1 MAAAAPNPAAGKYP
15 IAAAALGLMLAGTF
29 MPSPL
34 YELYRREWGLTP
46 GDISLV
52 FAIYAA
58 SLIPSLLFLGGVSDT
73 FGRRKTLLVAL
84 GIHACGSL
92 VFAFATGLWWL
103 IAARILQGLA
113 MGIGTGTAT
122 AAIREWMDEPMRP
135 RAGAVALIGLT
146 VGSSLGALLGGFLG
160 QYAPYPTTLPYLVHI
175 VLLAACAAAVAT
187 VPSCPHLQPAA
198 HHGLPA
204 IDPTIRRPFFLV
216 STVAFVGW
224 SALAIFAS
232 LVPTFLIKSLD
243 LHSLLVGAFVVT
255 GTQTGS
261 FCAQFVGRAVSNRA
275 ALLLALVALGVGI
288 WMLLLGV
295 PTHLYVLVASAT
307 LVVGL
312 GNGLGYLA
320 GLNVV
325 NAIAPAAHR
334 AEVISAYFVAGYL
347 GFSIPAL
354 LVGIAAN
361 VVGLYASITGAA
373 VVLGLIAIV
382 AMVVTQDRNLQAA
395 PAKT

>member
-1 MAAAAPNPAAGKYP
+1 MTERKNAAAGKYP

-52 FAIYAA
+52 FAVYAA
-58 SLIPSLLFLGGVSDT
+58 SLIPSLLFLGGISDT
-73 FGRRKTLLVAL
+73 LGRRRTLLIAL

-92 VFAFATGLWWL
+92 TFAFATGLWWL

-135 RAGAVALIGLT
+135 RAGVVALIGLT
-146 VGSSLGALLGGFLG
+146 VGSAVGALIGGFLG
-160 QYAPYPTTLPYLVHI
+160 QYAPYPTVLPWLVHI
-175 VLLAACAAAVAT
+175 GLLALCALALTT
-187 VPSCPHLQPAA
+187 VPQCPHLAPAA
-198 HHGLPA
+198 HHGLPT
-204 IDPTIRRPFFLV
+204 IDPSIRRPFYLV

-232 LVPTFLIKSLD
+232 LVPSFLIRSLG

-255 GTQTGS
+255 GMQIGS
-261 FCAQFVGRAVSNRA
+261 LSTIWVARGLATRT
-275 ALLLALVALGVGI
+275 ALLAAMVALGCGI
-288 WMLLLGV
+288 WLLLLGV
-295 PTHLYVLVASAT
+295 PYHLYLLIAAAT
-307 LVVGL
+307 LIVGL
-312 GNGLGYLA
+312 GNGLGYLT
-320 GLNVV
+320 GLNVI
-325 NAIAPAAHR
+325 NAIAPPEHR

-347 GFSIPAL
+347 GFSLPAL
-354 LVGIAAN
+354 IVGIAAN
-361 VVGLYASITGAA
+361 AVGLYAAITGAA
-373 VVLGLIAIV
+373 VVLGMIAIA
-382 AMVVTQDRNLQAA
+382 AMLVTRDGNLRAA
-395 PAKT
+395 AAKA